1 MFGRGSSTNV
11 DGSQIESTTENEKT
25 QEIEK
30 VEEPVPIKKTEEE
43 IKQEIFEINERIIC
57 DCDKNH
63 NYKFGCK

>member
-43 IKQEIFEINERIIC
+43 IKLEINERIIC